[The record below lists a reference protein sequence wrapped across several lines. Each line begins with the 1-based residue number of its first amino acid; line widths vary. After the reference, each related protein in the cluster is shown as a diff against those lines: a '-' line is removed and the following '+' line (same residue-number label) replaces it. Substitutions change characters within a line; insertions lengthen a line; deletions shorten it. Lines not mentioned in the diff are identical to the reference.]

1 MKEFDYKKLILN
13 VDFKR
18 QDFIDIFGENSTFP
32 QVIDYNGTII
42 GGATDTVK
50 FLKSKGLV

>member
-1 MKEFDYKKLILN
+1 MKNYEYNKLILN

-18 QDFIDIFGENSTFP
+18 QDFIDIFGANSTFP
-32 QVIDYNGTII
+32 QVIDDNGTII

-50 FLKSKGLV
+50 YLKSKGLV